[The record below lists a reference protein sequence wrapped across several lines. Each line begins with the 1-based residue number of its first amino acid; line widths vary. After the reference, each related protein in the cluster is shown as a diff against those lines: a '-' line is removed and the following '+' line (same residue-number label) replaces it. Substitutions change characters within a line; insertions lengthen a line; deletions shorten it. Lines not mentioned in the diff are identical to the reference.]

1 MKCPKCKQIHLGIK
15 KYSNGDRVYIHKR
28 WIGPGGVAEITNWC
42 YVRYVRKPK
51 CTIESASCRIKQ
63 AAIEAAKKWGRY

>member
-1 MKCPKCKQIHLGIK
+1 MKCPRCGLGHLGIK
-15 KYSNGDRVYIHKR
+15 KYSNGDRLYIHKQCV
-28 WIGPGGVAEITNWC
+28 GPQGAPEITDWC

-63 AAIEAAKKWGRY
+63 AAIEAATKWGG